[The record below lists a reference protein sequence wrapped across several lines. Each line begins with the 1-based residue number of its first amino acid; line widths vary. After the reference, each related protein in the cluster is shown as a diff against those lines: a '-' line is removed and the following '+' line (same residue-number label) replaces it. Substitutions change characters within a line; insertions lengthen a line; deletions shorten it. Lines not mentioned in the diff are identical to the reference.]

1 MQDLILRLLSL
12 SDISQSRAE
21 GPTQPRLKI
30 FPKTVQGE
38 KRRSFNP
45 SWYQLHS
52 WLEYSPSRDSAYCY
66 PCRHFSLP
74 SASQSVFTS
83 ESGFSHWKKAMFKD
97 GGFKQHE
104 KSESHTNTMFAW
116 NEYKRAALTDSS
128 IVDMINKEYR
138 KKVEENRSYIKT
150 VADVLRLTATQ
161 NIAQRGHRDSE
172 KNKGNFLEILEII
185 AKHNPV
191 VANKMKAQGNAKY
204 TSNTI
209 QNEILQCLAGM
220 VRDSIVAE
228 VKKSEVFSVIADE
241 TKDLQK
247 KEQLSLVVRYYY
259 NGAVHESFLD
269 FKHAQHL
276 DAKGLSDMIIQCLES
291 YGLEYKSNLVG
302 QGYDGASVMSG
313 KHSGVAARIK
323 TEAKHAFYVHCNA
336 HCLNLVLVDTVKSV
350 PEADCFFSLLEK
362 IYVYMSGSY
371 VHQKW
376 LYVQKEMYGGQPRE
390 LVKLSDTRWACRALA
405 CRNLMDRLPAVLRV
419 LQDISTEN
427 HRDRSIDARGLLA
440 QIDLT
445 FIGLLATFRKLFG
458 NTKLLSDLLQSPSV
472 DLAMAVDMVESL
484 CDTFQEYRTETFCDQ
499 LWHDIVETAK
509 QCNIAIQDG
518 EKRSQKVSS
527 RLGGSY
533 VTCTI
538 GLRKDNYDKDTFR
551 QRLLYPIL
559 DSLIGEMNRRF
570 SKPNCLIM
578 KGIQA
583 LHPKS
588 TTFLQDEQVFGLSE
602 IYGCDHEDLTHELH
616 QARRILKRKAE
627 SGAAQ
632 LTSIL
637 DLTVF
642 LEPYQEVFHELFR
655 LCKIAVALP
664 VSSAACE
671 RSFSALKLIKNHLRT
686 TMLDSRLSHLGVL
699 SIESRRAKALNM
711 DDFIKV
717 FASKHKN
724 RRINLF

>member
-1 MQDLILRLLSL
+1 
-12 SDISQSRAE
+12 
-21 GPTQPRLKI
+21 
-30 FPKTVQGE
+30 VW
-38 KRRSFNP
+38 FN
-45 SWYQLHS
+45 HNS
-52 WLEYSPSRDSAYCY
+52 WLEYSQSKDSAYCY
-66 PCRHFSLP
+66 ACRHFSLP
-74 SASQSVFTS
+74 GASESVFSS
-83 ESGFSHWKKAMFKD
+83 ESGFSHWKKATYKD
-97 GGFKQHE
+97 AGFKLHE
-104 KSESHTNTMFAW
+104 KSESHINAMFAW
-116 NEYKRAALTDSS
+116 NEHKRLLLTDSS
-128 IVDMINKEYR
+128 ILDMINKEYK

-150 VADVLRLTATQ
+150 VADVLLLTATQ
-161 NIAQRGHRDSE
+161 NIAQRGHRESE
-172 KNKGNFLEILEII
+172 EYDNKGNFLGILEMI
-185 AKHNPV
+185 AKHNPM
-191 VANKMKAQGNAKY
+191 VAQKMKGQRNAKY

-209 QNEILQCLAGM
+209 QNEILQCLASM
-220 VRDSIVAE
+220 VRDEIVKE
-228 VKKSEVFSVIADE
+228 VKESVVFSVIADE
-241 TKDLQK
+241 TKDLKK

-269 FKHAQHL
+269 FQHAQHL
-276 DAKGLSDMIIQCLES
+276 DAKGLSEMIIQCLER
-291 YGLEYKSNLVG
+291 YGLQYKENLVG

-313 KHSGVAARIK
+313 KHTGVAARIK

-362 IYVYMSGSY
+362 LYVYMSGSY

-376 LYVQKEMYGGQPRE
+376 LDVQKEMYGGQPRE
-390 LVKLSDTRWACRALA
+390 LQKLSDTRWACRALA
-405 CRNLMDRLPAVLRV
+405 CRNFMDRLPAVLCV
-419 LQDISTEN
+419 LQNISEEN
-427 HRDRSIDARGLLA
+427 HRDRSTDARGLLA

-445 FIGLLATFRKLFG
+445 FISLLATFRKLFG

-484 CDTFQEYRTETFCDQ
+484 HDTLQEYRTETFCDQ

-509 QCNIAIQDG
+509 QCNIAV
-518 EKRSQKVSS
+518 ENSEKKRSQKVSS
-527 RLGGSY
+527 KLGGSY

-538 GLRKDNYDKDTFR
+538 GLRKGNDDKDTFR

-559 DSLIGEMNRRF
+559 DSMIGELERRF

-578 KGIQA
+578 KGLQA
-583 LHPKS
+583 LNPKS
-588 TTFLQDEQVFGLSE
+588 STFLQDNQVFGLGE
-602 IYGCDHEDLTHELH
+602 MYGCDQEDLTHELH

-627 SGAAQ
+627 SGARELA
-632 LTSIL
+632 SIL

-686 TMLDSRLSHLGVL
+686 TMVDSRLSHLGVL

-711 DDFIKV
+711 DDFIKL
-717 FASKHKN
+717 FASQHKN
-724 RRINLF
+724 RRIQLF